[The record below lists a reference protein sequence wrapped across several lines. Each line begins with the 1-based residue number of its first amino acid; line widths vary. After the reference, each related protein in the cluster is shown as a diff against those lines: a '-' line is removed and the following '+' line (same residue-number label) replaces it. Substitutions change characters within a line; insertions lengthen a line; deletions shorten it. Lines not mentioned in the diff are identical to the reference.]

1 MVKDFE
7 GFSVFHCYPH
17 AFGNV
22 RLFKDFEDKLFY
34 LLLIAKYCIENSMN
48 ILVELDA
55 FEILNY
61 HAHFLITILW
71 PESTNPGLDWLD
83 RKTCTLI
90 KNINRDYGKY
100 YRKKYKYSGKLFL
113 RNKKNFTNIP
123 HRGAYLNALKY
134 IHNNG
139 TFSGVFRV
147 FEDNVFNSYNFFLA
161 AFVHNSEVQTL
172 PNIQTI
178 ITDPAFLPVFN
189 ALNLD
194 RTIKFFNSDRTYRK
208 GIETFYS
215 QHQNLLLERDIK
227 RSDYNSR
234 KRYETLNLSNLVD
247 NPSNL
252 QIFKTKGHK
261 VKRFIDNISQLEVTR
276 KNSEFLFHAFTE
288 LFNLDSMSLYE
299 SFRIIRKDYGKEFED
314 FVVEMRNEVP
324 INLISR
330 LTGIHRNTIAK

>member
-34 LLLIAKYCIENSMN
+34 LLLIAKYCIDNSMN

-55 FEILNY
+55 FEILNF

-71 PESTNPGLDWLD
+71 PEGTNPGLDWLD
-83 RKTCTLI
+83 RETCTLI
-90 KNINRDYGKY
+90 KSINRDYGKY
-100 YRKKYKYSGKLFL
+100 YRKKYNYRGKLFL

-123 HRGAYLNALKY
+123 HRNAYINALKY

-147 FEDNVFNSYNFFLA
+147 FEDNIFNSYNFFLA

-172 PNIQTI
+172 PNIQKI
-178 ITDPAFLPVFN
+178 ITDPVFLPVFN

-194 RTIKFFNSDRTYRK
+194 RTIKFFKSDRTYRK
-208 GIETFYS
+208 GIEAFYS
-215 QHQNLLLERDIK
+215 QHQNLLIERDIK
-227 RSDYNSR
+227 RTENNSR
-234 KRYETLNLSNLVD
+234 KRYEALNLSNLVD
-247 NPSNL
+247 NPSSL

-276 KNSEFLFHAFTE
+276 KNCVALFHTFAE
-288 LFNLDSMSLYE
+288 LFNLGSMSLKV
-299 SFRIIRKDYGKEFED
+299 SFLIIRKEYGKEFEG
-314 FVVEMRNEVP
+314 FVEEMKNEIP
-324 INLISR
+324 INLISS
-330 LTGIHRNTIAK
+330 LTGINRYTLSK